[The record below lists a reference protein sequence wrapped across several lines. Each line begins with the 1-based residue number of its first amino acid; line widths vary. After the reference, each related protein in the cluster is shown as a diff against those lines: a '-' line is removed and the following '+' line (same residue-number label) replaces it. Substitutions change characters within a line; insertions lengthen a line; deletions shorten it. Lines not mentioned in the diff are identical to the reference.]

1 MVSTLVK
8 DSETALGQLLP
19 GISLL
24 GMSLLPVAGIG
35 VLFTSKP

>member
-19 GISLL
+19 VISLL
-24 GMSLLPVAGIG
+24 GMFLLPVAGIG
-35 VLFTSKP
+35 VLFTSRR